1 MGFRLSLKHLGL
13 VSAVMCGCSAGGF
26 GSDGPADP
34 ATSGDGTVGTSGAE
48 ASGSSSVTGHIGGSP
63 TGSGS
68 KGGQPASGSAVGSG
82 SASGSSTPAASGKAS
97 SGTSIASGASS
108 GQAVSGTSM
117 GSGFASGHAT
127 SGSPGESGGASGQVG
142 AGTGSGASGSGNSS
156 GSASGTSSGGTT
168 SGGTTCKRGI
178 ASDAAPS
185 AAFAPTASVPGVTWW
200 YNWATRP
207 ASGASPA
214 IEFDPMMANAGAVN
228 NSIPSGS
235 RYLLGFN
242 EPNFKAQGDLSPQD
256 AAADWPALQAKAK
269 AAGIPIVSP
278 GVNFCGSASNTSL
291 CTTASI
297 TDPYT
302 WLKDFFAA
310 CTGCEVDY
318 VAIHW
323 YNCDLASLK
332 TYIEGDNKGT
342 FEGFTQFG
350 KPLWLTE
357 FSCDSTHSVADQTAY
372 MQAAVPYLE
381 GNPNIF
387 RYSWFSATPIPNAEL
402 ANSDGSLT
410 ALGSTYVGLPESCR
424 P

>member
-34 ATSGDGTVGTSGAE
+34 ATSGDGTVDTSGAE

-97 SGTSIASGASS
+97 SGTSIASGTSS

-117 GSGFASGHAT
+117 GSGSASGHAT

-156 GSASGTSSGGTT
+156 GSASGTS

-310 CTGCEVDY
+310 CTGCEIDY

>member
-1 MGFRLSLKHLGL
+1 MS
-13 VSAVMCGCSAGGF
+13 GCSAGAF
-26 GSDGPADP
+26 GSDGPGDP
-34 ATSGDGTVGTSGAE
+34 ATSGDSAIVTSGE
-48 ASGSSSVTGHIGGSP
+48 GSSGSSSVSGRTGASP

-68 KGGQPASGSAVGSG
+68 KAGQPASGSAVESG
-82 SASGSSTPAASGKAS
+82 AASGSSMPGASGQSS
-97 SGTSIASGASS
+97 SGTSVPSGTSTSGTSS
-108 GQAVSGTSM
+108 GQAASGSAT
-117 GSGFASGHAT
+117 GSGAGSAQAT
-127 SGSPGESGGASGQVG
+127 SGSPGASGSTSGQVGGGTGSGSGGSGGASG
-142 AGTGSGASGSGNSS
+142 
-156 GSASGTSSGGTT
+156 TSV
-168 SGGTTCKRGI
+168 GGTTCKRGI

-185 AAFAPTASVPGVTWW
+185 AALAPTASVPGVTWW

-214 IEFDPMMANAGAVN
+214 IEFDPMMANAAAIN

-242 EPNFKAQGDLSPQD
+242 EPNFKAQGDLSPQQ

-357 FSCDSTHSVADQTAY
+357 FSCDATHSVADQTAY
-372 MQAAVPYLE
+372 LQTAVPYLE

-410 ALGSTYVGLPESCR
+410 ALGKTYVGLPETCR

>member
-1 MGFRLSLKHLGL
+1 MI
-13 VSAVMCGCSAGGF
+13 CGCSAGGF
-26 GSDGPADP
+26 GSDGPVDP
-34 ATSGDGTVGTSGAE
+34 ATSGDDTVDTSGVG
-48 ASGSSSVTGHIGGSP
+48 STGSSSVSGRTGGSP
-63 TGSGS
+63 TSSGS
-68 KGGQPASGSAVGSG
+68 KGGQAASGSAGSG
-82 SASGSSTPAASGKAS
+82 AASGSSTPGASGKAS
-97 SGTSIASGASS
+97 SGTSIASGTSS
-108 GQAVSGTSM
+108 GQAASGTSM
-117 GSGFASGHAT
+117 ESGASSAQAT
-127 SGSPGESGGASGQVG
+127 SGSPGESGGSSGQVG
-142 AGTGSGASGSGNSS
+142 GGTGSGGTGSS
-156 GSASGTSSGGTT
+156 GSASGTST
-168 SGGTTCKRGI
+168 GGTTCKRGT

-185 AAFAPTASVPGVTWW
+185 AALAPTASVPGVTWW
-200 YNWATRP
+200 YNWAIRP
-207 ASGASPA
+207 ASGGSPA

-228 NSIPSGS
+228 SSIPSGS

-242 EPNFKAQGDLSPQD
+242 EPNFKAQGDLSPQQ

-323 YNCDLASLK
+323 YNCDLGSLK

-381 GNPNIF
+381 GNANIF
-387 RYSWFSATPIPNAEL
+387 RYSWFSAPPIPNAEL

-410 ALGSTYVGLPESCR
+410 ALGTTYVGLPESCR